1 MKLNLILLSI
11 MVAFSSCA
19 KSQANQQT
27 ITSPTT
33 DTVALQV
40 QASFPSSIGQTP
52 TPQGYVRADVAANSW
67 AEYLRQLPL
76 QPEGSPV
83 HTYDGTYSYWS
94 EYAYAVIDMEIG
106 DKDLQQC
113 ADAIIRLRAEWL
125 YQQKRY
131 SDIHFN
137 FTNGFNCEYLRYAM
151 GERVRVQGN
160 RTSWYQAT
168 SEDYSYA
175 TFRKYLDLVFMY
187 AGTASLSR
195 ELHTADINNI
205 QIGDIFMQAGHPGH
219 ALLVGDMAQDTITG
233 DKAILVAQSYMPA
246 QDIHIISA
254 SDDNPWFLVKDF
266 LLTGTID
273 LHAWGFDLNS
283 IKAFME

>member
-1 MKLNLILLSI
+1 MQPFLSLLA
-11 MVAFSSCA
+11 VLALFTSCA
-19 KSQANQQT
+19 KSQSNQQATST
-27 ITSPTT
+27 IET
-33 DTVALQV
+33 DSIFIVEDV
-40 QASFPSSIGQTP
+40 MPFPSVIGEAP
-52 TPQGYVRADVAANSW
+52 TPDGYVRSGEPTNSW

-76 QPEGSPV
+76 KPEGTPV
-83 HTYDGTYSYWS
+83 YYHDGDESFWTNC
-94 EYAYAVIDMEIG
+94 AYGVIDMEIG
-106 DKDLQQC
+106 TQDLQQC

-125 YQQKRY
+125 YLQKRY

-137 FTNGFNCEYLRYAM
+137 FTNGFNCEYLRYAK

-160 RTSWYQAT
+160 KTSWYQAT

-195 ELHTADINNI
+195 ELRVADIHDI
-205 QIGDIFMQAGHPGH
+205 QIGDIFMQGGHPGH
-219 ALLVGDMAQDTITG
+219 AMLVVDMAQDTITG

-254 SDDNPWFLVKDF
+254 TNEQPWFFVKDF
-266 LLTGTID
+266 IQTDHID
-273 LHAWGFDLNS
+273 LRAWGFDLNS
-283 IKAFME
+283 VKAFK